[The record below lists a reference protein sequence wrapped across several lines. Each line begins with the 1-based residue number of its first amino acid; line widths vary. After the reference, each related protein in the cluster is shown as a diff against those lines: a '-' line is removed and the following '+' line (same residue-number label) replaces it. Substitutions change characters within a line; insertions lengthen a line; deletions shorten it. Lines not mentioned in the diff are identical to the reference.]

1 MELRGGRSTVDLA
14 ALVADCNISPAP
26 MVEHERRAEGRQ
38 DPASGRSGIEQGC
51 KEMGQAV
58 ASALAWAARQIDG
71 SRIGGIAGR
80 ESPVRHRAG
89 GG

>member
-1 MELRGGRSTVDLA
+1 
-14 ALVADCNISPAP
+14 

-58 ASALAWAARQIDG
+58 ASALACAARQIDG

-80 ESPVRHRAG
+80 ESPVRHL
-89 GG
+89 